1 MLSVEILADA
11 VLTCGR
17 TARLVSSQTNF
28 NVDVY
33 SAVTADFL
41 KLPSRWDAWQMLF
54 ALMGERRGRFP
65 HRRTSTLY
73 SAFME
78 EFLKLFYWW
87 ISRLVLFVFMG
98 ERRGLLISSQ
108 TNLILYSNQGK
119 GQVGA

>member
-41 KLPSRWDAWQMLF
+41 GLSYLLGGML
-54 ALMGERRGRFP
+54 GRCCSHLWENGAVDFP
-65 HRRTSTLY
+65 TDEHRRCIRRLWEELSSLSY
-73 SAFME
+73 S
-78 EFLKLFYWW
+78 
-87 ISRLVLFVFMG
+87 IG
-98 ERRGLLISSQ
+98 GI
-108 TNLILYSNQGK
+108 
-119 GQVGA
+119 VGWCCSYL

>member
-78 EFLKLFYWW
+78 EFLKLLSN
-87 ISRLVLFVFMG
+87 ILLVELLAGAV
-98 ERRGLLISSQ
+98 RIYRG
-108 TNLILYSNQGK
+108 TARA
-119 GQVGA
+119 VGFLTDE

>member
-65 HRRTSTLY
+65 HRRTSTLH
-73 SAFME
+73 SAFNIWKRS
-78 EFLKLFYWW
+78 LSYYIGGIAGWCCSYL
-87 ISRLVLFVFMG
+87 
-98 ERRGLLISSQ
+98 
-108 TNLILYSNQGK
+108 
-119 GQVGA
+119 

>member
-41 KLPSRWDAWQMLF
+41 K
-54 ALMGERRGRFP
+54 
-65 HRRTSTLY
+65 
-73 SAFME
+73 
-78 EFLKLFYWW
+78 
-87 ISRLVLFVFMG
+87 
-98 ERRGLLISSQ
+98 
-108 TNLILYSNQGK
+108 
-119 GQVGA
+119 

>member
-28 NVDVY
+28 NVDVYQY

-78 EFLKLFYWW
+78 ESL
-87 ISRLVLFVFMG
+87 S
-98 ERRGLLISSQ
+98 
-108 TNLILYSNQGK
+108 YSIG
-119 GQVGA
+119 GIVGWCCSYL